1 MVTKKFI
8 CKNCGAVNV
17 AEITEKDLT
26 GPGDDDDDWLNC
38 VLPTSFEWSLP
49 AGKITPLVGDP
60 IYISAGGE
68 QLSREDYLMKY
79 NIDPEIA
86 YQLMRGR
93 IVRSYA
99 YMASDSQKKG
109 RARAS
114 ASQAI
119 KFSMIDDDDWTA

>member
-1 MVTKKFI
+1 MVTKRFI

-17 AEITEKDLT
+17 AEITEKDLK
-26 GPGDDDDDWLNC
+26 GPDDDDWLNC
-38 VLPTSFEWSLP
+38 VLPMSFEWSLP

-86 YQLMRGR
+86 YQLMRGK
-93 IVRSYA
+93 ILRSHIF
-99 YMASDSQKKG
+99 MALDLQNKE

-114 ASQAI
+114 ASEAL
-119 KFSMIDDDDWTA
+119 KFSMAADDDWTA